1 MKVQFQLIGNYNLFW
16 TFSDMWIV
24 LILKDISYFHIE
36 KIILIVGYFLAT
48 FCSLI
53 NISRKL
59 NIVYVW
65 SLLVLSFMQSFVL
78 TILYI
83 VSFTLI
89 FELYK
94 SSLQIL
100 HLISDHPLFLKRV
113 NTEGYFVGV
122 FGLFGL

>member
-1 MKVQFQLIGNYNLFW
+1 MDSAYIKGYL
-16 TFSDMWIV
+16 V
-24 LILKDISYFHIE
+24 LSYIE